1 MLKNR
6 GSTRTST
13 AIAIVPAQLAHLSGA
28 WNLGGSTFRGDI
40 HGCEKPLKS
49 QGRERNANFRCP
61 TNGQY
66 ATFNVIKFEQYVKDA
81 ETIGSYYS
89 LAIQRSSKV
98 SWLDLLFS
106 GYAMALGYRLNCAS
120 FLGRI
125 LSVSAFRMFQFQV
138 RSTQWML
145 PAYSTFILALQFRE
159 C

>member
-1 MLKNR
+1 MLQNR

-89 LAIQRSSKV
+89 LATYSMLVKSVLARSV
-98 SWLDLLFS
+98 IFWLCHGS
-106 GYAMALGYRLNCAS
+106 R
-120 FLGRI
+120 
-125 LSVSAFRMFQFQV
+125 V
-138 RSTQWML
+138 
-145 PAYSTFILALQFRE
+145 
-159 C
+159 